1 MNVDGWFHRNF
12 GVNIR
17 MYGETV
23 KIPHRF
29 ANVFRS
35 VLELEQI
42 SWQNAWSD
50 SLPRCKTRT
59 NLAPI
64 ATTELCKNCANLK
77 QIAPPT

>member
-42 SWQNAWSD
+42 SWQNA
-50 SLPRCKTRT
+50 
-59 NLAPI
+59 
-64 ATTELCKNCANLK
+64 
-77 QIAPPT
+77 